1 MVYAVLRKALT
12 FRRQKRTKQ
21 LGLARGMFALMDTDG
36 SGAKLAM
43 DEKAKFPAGRSLLIK
58 FSKRDSLPNAQQSVE
73 K

>member
-36 SGAKLAM
+36 SGEKLAM
-43 DEKAKFPAGRSLLIK
+43 DSRKLFSSRPLLLLEKQILCQTYSSLWK
-58 FSKRDSLPNAQQSVE
+58 
-73 K
+73 